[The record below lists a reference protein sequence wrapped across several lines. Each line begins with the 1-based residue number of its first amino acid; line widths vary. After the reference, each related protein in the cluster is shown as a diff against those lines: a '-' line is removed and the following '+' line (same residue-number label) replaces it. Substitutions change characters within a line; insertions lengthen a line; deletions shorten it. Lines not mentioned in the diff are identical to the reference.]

1 MRVRRSADE
10 GGHLRPP
17 SLGAQGSQ
25 APAQPKTD
33 GPPPAPPR
41 DTTKEH
47 PATQPAMPAG
57 PPAGT
62 GTLHTPG
69 EAPRDVPLMSIQP
82 ARPDTNRVEVGP
94 ITPAKG
100 VADVLMGSI
109 GIVLVAVVASV
120 LLGAVLGGI
129 LVLVKHR
136 LGWGGPEKD
145 AERHISVSDHQ
156 P

>member
-1 MRVRRSADE
+1 MPVGRSSGE
-10 GGHLRPP
+10 G
-17 SLGAQGSQ
+17 GSQ
-25 APAQPKTD
+25 APAQPKPD
-33 GPPPAPPR
+33 APPSSPSR
-41 DTTKEH
+41 DTTKDH
-47 PATQPAMPAG
+47 PATQPALPAG

-82 ARPDTNRVEVGP
+82 AQPDANRVEVGP

-109 GIVLVAVVASV
+109 SIVFVAVVASV

-156 P
+156 S